1 MVTLFF
7 IHLYKLKN
15 KDMIEKFIDRFISQV
30 SSPNQLLFALILT
43 NKFGGDVLVND
54 SEDLMPDIIS
64 LIDNKLYDAYGLI
77 EDGLVDINDY
87 EHLDKMSLLFNVK
100 FYNYAK
106 WALAYEGGD
115 DQLYHD
121 DIN

>member
-1 MVTLFF
+1 
-7 IHLYKLKN
+7 
-15 KDMIEKFIDRFISQV
+15 MIEKFIDRFISQV

-43 NKFGGDVLVND
+43 NKFGGTVLVRD

-77 EDGLVDINDY
+77 DEGLVDINDY

-115 DQLYHD
+115 DQLYYD